1 MYESMELSL
10 EADRLSGND
19 EEFRTV
25 FVLADWGKDRAACL
39 KGKRKEY
46 SKGDQL
52 KDVVWQE
59 GKGHVEEM
67 QSRTDFFVCVT
78 N

>member
-1 MYESMELSL
+1 M
-10 EADRLSGND
+10 
-19 EEFRTV
+19 
-25 FVLADWGKDRAACL
+25 FVLAGWGKDRAGCL
-39 KGKRKEY
+39 KGKRREY

-67 QSRTDFFVCVT
+67 QSRTDFFCVT